1 MAIALPMNVAVGAN
15 RTRAR
20 YAPHRVLP
28 GFGLTLGF
36 TVLYLG
42 LFVLIPLSTI
52 FVKAAGLGWHAF
64 WTTVTAQRVMAA
76 YRLSFLSAFYAAL
89 ANTMF
94 GFLVAWVLV
103 RYRFPAR
110 RVADAIVDLPFA
122 LPTAVAGIAFT
133 TLYAQNGWLGSR
145 LIPFGVRIAYTQL
158 GIVAV
163 LTFIG
168 LPFVV
173 RTVQPVLENLESE
186 LEEVAFSLGAGRWA
200 AFSRVLLPPI
210 WPALLAGFTLAFARA
225 IGEYGSVLFIAGNM
239 PMRTEIAPLLVMAKL
254 DQFDYQGAAAI
265 SAGMLIVSFALLL
278 AINAL
283 HGIGRRHAR

>member
-20 YAPHRVLP
+20 YMPHRVLP

-52 FVKAAGLGWHAF
+52 FVKAGGLGWDGF
-64 WTTVTAQRVMAA
+64 WTTVTAPRVMAA

-103 RYRFPAR
+103 RYSFPAR

-122 LPTAVAGIAFT
+122 LPTAVAGIAFA
-133 TLYAQNGWLGSR
+133 TLYAQNGWLGSQ
-145 LIPFGVRIAYTQL
+145 LIPFGVRVAYTKL

-186 LEEVAFSLGAGRWA
+186 MEEVACSLGAGRWA
-200 AFSRVLLPPI
+200 AFTRVLLPPT
-210 WPALLAGFTLAFARA
+210 WPALLTGFTLAFARA

-283 HGIGRRHAR
+283 QGIGRRHAR

>member
-1 MAIALPMNVAVGAN
+1 MAIALPMNVAVGAK

-20 YAPHRVLP
+20 YMPHRVLP

-52 FVKAAGLGWHAF
+52 FVKAAGLGWDGF

-103 RYRFPAR
+103 RYSFPAR

-145 LIPFGVRIAYTQL
+145 LIPFGVRVAYTQL

-186 LEEVAFSLGAGRWA
+186 MEEVACSLGASRWA
-200 AFSRVLLPPI
+200 AFTRVLLPPI
-210 WPALLAGFTLAFARA
+210 WPALLTGFTLAFARA

-283 HGIGRRHAR
+283 QGLGRRHAR

>member
-1 MAIALPMNVAVGAN
+1 
-15 RTRAR
+15 
-20 YAPHRVLP
+20 VLP
-28 GFGLTLGF
+28 GYGLTLGF

-42 LFVLIPLSTI
+42 FFVLIPLSTI
-52 FVKAAGLGWHAF
+52 FVKAAGLGWQGF
-64 WTTVTAQRVMAA
+64 WTTVTAERVVAA

-89 ANTMF
+89 VNTMF

-103 RYRFPAR
+103 RYSFPAR

-133 TLYAQNGWLGSR
+133 ALYAENGWLGSR
-145 LIPFGVRIAYTQL
+145 LIPFGVRVAYTQL

-163 LTFIG
+163 LTFVG

-186 LEEVAFSLGAGRWA
+186 IEEVASSLGAGRWA
-200 AFSRVLLPPI
+200 AFTRVLLPSI
-210 WPALLAGFTLAFARA
+210 WPALLTGFTLAFARA

-254 DQFDYQGAAAI
+254 DQFDFEGAAAI

-278 AINAL
+278 AVNAL
-283 HGIGRRHAR
+283 EGIGRRQEP

>member
-20 YAPHRVLP
+20 YMPHRVLP

-52 FVKAAGLGWHAF
+52 FVKAAGLGWAGV
-64 WTTVTAQRVMAA
+64 WTTVTAPRVMAA

-103 RYRFPAR
+103 RYSFPAR

-133 TLYAQNGWLGSR
+133 TLYAQNGWLGSQ
-145 LIPFGVRIAYTQL
+145 LIPFGVRVAYTKL

-186 LEEVAFSLGAGRWA
+186 MEEVACSLGAGRWA
-200 AFSRVLLPPI
+200 AFTRVLLPPI
-210 WPALLAGFTLAFARA
+210 WPALLTGFTLAFARA

-283 HGIGRRHAR
+283 QGIGRRHAR

>member
-1 MAIALPMNVAVGAN
+1 MATTLRMNVAVRAN
-15 RTRAR
+15 TSRAR
-20 YAPHRVLP
+20 YTPHRVLP

-42 LFVLIPLSTI
+42 MFVLIPLSTI
-52 FVKAAGLGWHAF
+52 FVKAAGLGWAGF

-89 ANTMF
+89 ANTVF

-103 RYRFPAR
+103 RYSFPAR
-110 RVADAIVDLPFA
+110 RLADAIVDLPFA

-145 LIPFGVRIAYTQL
+145 LIPFGVRVAYTQL

-163 LTFIG
+163 LTFIS

-186 LEEVAFSLGAGRWA
+186 MEEVACTLGAGRWA
-200 AFSRVLLPPI
+200 AFTRVLLPSI
-210 WPALLAGFTLAFARA
+210 WPALLTGFTLAFARA

-265 SAGMLIVSFALLL
+265 SVGMLVVSFALLL

-283 HGIGRRHAR
+283 QGFRRRHAP

>member
-1 MAIALPMNVAVGAN
+1 MAIALPMNVAVGAD
-15 RTRAR
+15 RPRAR
-20 YAPHRVLP
+20 YVPHRVLP

-52 FVKAAGLGWHAF
+52 FVKAAGLGWDGF
-64 WTTVTAQRVMAA
+64 WTIVTAQRVMAA

-89 ANTMF
+89 ANTIF

-133 TLYAQNGWLGSR
+133 TLYAQNGWLGSL
-145 LIPFGVRIAYTQL
+145 LIPFGVRVAYTQL

-173 RTVQPVLENLESE
+173 RTVQPILENLESE
-186 LEEVAFSLGAGRWA
+186 IEEVACSLGAGRWA
-200 AFSRVLLPPI
+200 AFTRVLLPPI
-210 WPALLAGFTLAFARA
+210 WPPLLTGFTLAFARA

-283 HGIGRRHAR
+283 QGIGRRNAR

>member
-20 YAPHRVLP
+20 YMPHRVLP

-52 FVKAAGLGWHAF
+52 FVKAGGLGWDGF
-64 WTTVTAQRVMAA
+64 WTTVTAPRVMAA

-145 LIPFGVRIAYTQL
+145 LIPFGVRVAYTQL

-186 LEEVAFSLGAGRWA
+186 MEEVACSLGAGRWA
-200 AFSRVLLPPI
+200 AFTRVLLPPT
-210 WPALLAGFTLAFARA
+210 WPALLTGFTLAFARA

-278 AINAL
+278 VINAL
-283 HGIGRRHAR
+283 QGIGRRNAQ

>member
-1 MAIALPMNVAVGAN
+1 MATTMRMSAAVGAN
-15 RTRAR
+15 RPRAR
-20 YAPHRVLP
+20 YTPHRVLP
-28 GFGLTLGF
+28 GFRLTLGF

-42 LFVLIPLSTI
+42 LFVLMPLSAI
-52 FVKAAGLGWHAF
+52 FVKVTGLGWQGF
-64 WTTVTAQRVMAA
+64 WTTVTAERVVAA

-89 ANTMF
+89 ANAVF

-103 RYRFPAR
+103 RYSFPAR

-133 TLYAQNGWLGSR
+133 TLYAETGWLGSR
-145 LIPFGVRIAYTQL
+145 LIPFGVRVAYTQL

-163 LTFIG
+163 LTFVG

-186 LEEVAFSLGAGRWA
+186 IEEVASSLGAGRWA
-200 AFSRVLLPPI
+200 VFTRVLLPSV
-210 WPALLAGFTLAFARA
+210 WPALLTGFTLAFARA

-254 DQFDYQGAAAI
+254 DQFDFEGAAAI
-265 SAGMLIVSFALLL
+265 AAGMLLVSFALLL
-278 AINAL
+278 AISAL
-283 HGIGRRHAR
+283 EGIGRRQEP